1 MISPPKSPVFWRRL
15 FNRLFGTPQQRGY
28 RAAARAKLSKAVSI
42 WHEAAQTGDADCQLA
57 LAEALWHGQGTLPD
71 PAAALRWYE
80 QAALAG
86 RPLAQARLAA
96 AYAMGIPETNL
107 RQGKPYAAFTRDR
120 SKARHWAKM
129 AAEQGYV
136 DAQVLLAWLL
146 SREEN
151 EAARDV
157 AGAIDWYGRAL
168 DQGSAAAMIG
178 LAGLIS
184 AGEVPGQGPEDAFE
198 LYRKAAD
205 QGNKTA
211 FYHLGVCLL
220 QGTGVVADPKEAQRW
235 LLRAADGGII
245 GAMRVL
251 GLIHLRGLGKEP
263 VDMAQ
268 AETWL
273 RRAAIKGD
281 KESMVLLADLHAT
294 GKARIANQSEAILW
308 YVTAADAGYARAK
321 TALGKAHLTG
331 QGVLIDHGRAIALF
345 EQVGDE
351 DPEAR
356 FQLGLCHLLGKGV
369 PVNQAVAAQ
378 HLLKA
383 AEQQHP
389 DAAYNYG
396 ALLYNGIGVPQD
408 RQVALSFYTA
418 AAELGS
424 ASGQYRMAYAYA
436 QGQEVPEDPDRAI
449 ELFTAAAEQEHHI
462 AQINLV
468 RMLLKHRPDDRA
480 ALEKWRERMQ
490 ASNHATTSE
499 TAAIL
504 AELAW
509 RLDQDAEGALALLRK
524 FVPENDPIGRYVR
537 TMISPAMPETVPEA
551 RPAPEEPP
559 PQP

>member
-1 MISPPKSPVFWRRL
+1 MISPFASHSFWQQ
-15 FNRLFGTPQQRGY
+15 LFGTRHQRGL
-28 RAAARAKLSKAVSI
+28 RAAARGKLTKAVAI
-42 WHEAAQTGDADCQLA
+42 WHEAAHTGDADCQLA
-57 LAEALWHGQGTLPD
+57 LAEALWQGQGTLPD

-80 QAALAG
+80 QAAFAG

-96 AYAMGIPETNL
+96 AYAMGIPDTNL
-107 RQGKPYAAFTRDR
+107 RQGKPSTAFTKDR
-120 SKARHWAKM
+120 NKARHWAKM
-129 AAEQGYV
+129 AAEQGHV

-146 SREEN
+146 SREED

-157 AGAIDWYGRAL
+157 AGAIDWYGRAME
-168 DQGSAAAMIG
+168 QGSVAAMIG

-220 QGTGVVADPKEAQRW
+220 QGTGVAVDPKEAQRW
-235 LLRAADGGII
+235 LRRAADGGIT
-245 GAMRVL
+245 GAIRLL
-251 GLIHLRGLGKEP
+251 GLIYLRGLGGEP
-263 VDMAQ
+263 VDVGQ

-273 RRAAIKGD
+273 RRGAVKGD
-281 KESMVLLADLHAT
+281 TESMVLLADLHAT
-294 GKARIANQSEAILW
+294 GKAMIANQAEAILW
-308 YVTAADAGYARAK
+308 YVTASDAGHARAK

-331 QGVLIDHGRAIALF
+331 KGVLVDHDRAIAYF
-345 EQVGDE
+345 EQVADE

-356 FQLGLCHLLGKGV
+356 FQLGLCHLLGQGA

-408 RQVALSFYTA
+408 QQAALSFYTA

-424 ASGQYRMAYAYA
+424 ASGQYRMGYAYA

-462 AQINLV
+462 AQVNLV
-468 RMLLKHRPDDRA
+468 RMLLKHRPDDRT
-480 ALEKWRERMQ
+480 ALEKWQKRMQ
-490 ASNHATTSE
+490 MSAYAETPE
-499 TAAIL
+499 TATVL
-504 AELAW
+504 AELKW
-509 RLDQDAEGALALLRK
+509 RLDRDAEGALDLLRR
-524 FVPENDPIGRYVR
+524 FVPAGDKMGSYVR
-537 TMISPAMPETVPEA
+537 GMIMEAPPSP
-551 RPAPEEPP
+551 
-559 PQP
+559 